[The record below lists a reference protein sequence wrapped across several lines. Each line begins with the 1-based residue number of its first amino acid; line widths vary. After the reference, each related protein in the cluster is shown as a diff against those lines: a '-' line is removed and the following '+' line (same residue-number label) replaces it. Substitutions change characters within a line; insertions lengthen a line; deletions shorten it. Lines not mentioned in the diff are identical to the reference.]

1 MSEERKKEQASAEE
15 QILEAPS
22 LLDDIVA
29 ATKVKPEDDGYSLTK
44 RGIKEFISQII
55 EPGRKVDRVSNV
67 LIDDMIAEID
77 NKLSLQLDAIL
88 HNSDFQKLESA
99 WKSLE
104 FLVKHTDFR
113 QNIRFTLLNVSK
125 DELLED
131 FNNELDIT
139 KTGLYQ
145 KVYSGEFGQHGGEPF
160 GNMVANYEFTPR
172 AQDMKLLKDVA
183 SVAAMAHCPFVASAG
198 PEFFGIDDFN
208 ELPKVKDLESHF
220 EGPDYVKWQSLRDSD
235 DSRNVALAM
244 PRFLLRLPYD
254 SKANPVKAF
263 NYNENVSGSHEDYLW
278 GNAAFAFATN
288 LTKSFADFR
297 WCTQIIGPQG
307 GGNIRDLPLHQ
318 FDSLGGT
325 KTKIPTEVL
334 ISDRREYEL
343 SEQGF
348 MGLTYRKGKDDACFF
363 SANSIQKPKNFP
375 DTEEGNAAKT
385 TYTLGTQLP
394 YMFVANRLAHYMK
407 VIQRENIG
415 TWKSASE
422 LNTELNKWISQ
433 YVSDQDNPSAET
445 RSRRPLRK
453 AQIIVEE
460 VAGEPGWY
468 KVSLKV
474 VPHFKY
480 SGAYFTL
487 SLVGKLDKKL
497 SS

>member
-1 MSEERKKEQASAEE
+1 MSEERKKEQAAAEE
-15 QILEAPS
+15 KVSEIPS
-22 LLDDIVA
+22 LLDEIIIE
-29 ATKVKPEDDGYSLTK
+29 TYVKPEDDSYSLTK
-44 RGIKEFISQII
+44 RGVKEFISQII

-104 FLVKHTDFR
+104 YLVKHTDFR
-113 QNIRFTLLNVSK
+113 QNIRLELLNVSK
-125 DELLED
+125 EDLLED
-131 FNNELDIT
+131 FNNDLDIN
-139 KTGLYQ
+139 KSGLYQ
-145 KVYSGEFGQHGGEPF
+145 KVYAGEFGQHGGKPF
-160 GNMVANYEFTPR
+160 GNMVANFEFDPGP
-172 AQDMKLLKDVA
+172 QDIKLLQYVA
-183 SVAAMAHCPFVASAG
+183 SVAAMSHCPFIASAG
-198 PEFFGIDDFN
+198 PEFFGRDDFN

-220 EGPDYVKWQSLRDSD
+220 DGPDYVKWQSFRESD
-235 DSRNVALAM
+235 DARNVALAM

-254 SKANPVKAF
+254 SKDNPVKAF
-263 NYNENVSGSHEDYLW
+263 NYNENVSESHEKYLW
-278 GNAAFAFATN
+278 GNAAFAFASN
-288 LTKSFADFR
+288 LTKSFAKYR
-297 WCTQIIGPQG
+297 WCTQIIGPKG
-307 GGNIRDLPLHQ
+307 GGNVEDLPLHQ
-318 FDSLGGT
+318 FVSLGGPQ
-325 KTKIPTEVL
+325 TKIPTEVH
-334 ISDRREYEL
+334 IPDRREYEL

-348 MGLTYRKGKDDACFF
+348 MALTMRKGKDDACFF
-363 SANSIQKPKNFP
+363 SANSVQKPKDYP

-415 TWKSASE
+415 TWKSAPE
-422 LNTELNKWISQ
+422 LNEELNKWISQ

-468 KVSLKV
+468 KVTLNV

-480 SGAYFTL
+480 MGAYFTL
-487 SLVGKLDKKL
+487 SLVGKLDKDKK
-497 SS
+497 

>member
-1 MSEERKKEQASAEE
+1 MSDELKKEQASAEE
-15 QILEAPS
+15 QVEEPPS
-22 LLDDIVA
+22 LLDEIVA
-29 ATKVKPEDDGYSLTK
+29 KTKVKPGDDSYSLTR
-44 RGIKEFISQII
+44 RGIKEFISQIV

-88 HNSDFQKLESA
+88 HHKDFQKLESA

-104 FLVKHTDFR
+104 YLVRHTDFR
-113 QNIRFTLLNVSK
+113 QNIRMTLLNVNK

-131 FNNELDIT
+131 FDNEMDIT

-145 KVYSGEFGQHGGEPF
+145 KVYAGEYGQHGGKPF
-160 GNMVANYEFTPR
+160 GNMVANYEFGPG
-172 AQDMKLLKDVA
+172 AQDIKLLQNVA
-183 SVAAMAHCPFVASAG
+183 SVGAMAHCPFIASAS
-198 PEFFGIDDFN
+198 PKFFGIDDFR
-208 ELPKVKDLESHF
+208 ELNKVKDLESHF
-220 EGPDYVKWQSLRDSD
+220 EGPDYVKWQSLRESD
-235 DSRNVALAM
+235 DARNVALAM

-254 SKANPVKAF
+254 SKENPVKAF

-288 LTKSFADFR
+288 LTKSFADYR

-307 GGNIRDLPLHQ
+307 GGTVYDLPLHK

-334 ISDRREYEL
+334 IPDRREYEL
-343 SEQGF
+343 AEQGF
-348 MGLTYRKGKDDACFF
+348 MALTMRKEKDDACFF
-363 SANSIQKPKNFP
+363 SANSIQKPKDFP

-415 TWKSASE
+415 TWKSAPE
-422 LNTELNKWISQ
+422 LNEELNKWIGQ
-433 YVSDQDNPSAET
+433 YISDMDNPTPET

-453 AQIIVEE
+453 AQITVEE
-460 VAGEPGWY
+460 APGEPGWY

-480 SGAYFTL
+480 MGAYFTL
-487 SLVGKLDKKL
+487 SLVGKLDKK
-497 SS
+497 